1 MPSLNLAIDSLSFV
15 FSSDRKF
22 YFTCTHLSKFSKVN
36 NISFFF
42 IQSPELVARLKKL
55 KAKQEKV
62 EYERMVSNIDQKVV
76 HNPETFL
83 LEGKGRSRNII
94 VLTT

>member
-1 MPSLNLAIDSLSFV
+1 M
-15 FSSDRKF
+15 
-22 YFTCTHLSKFSKVN
+22 N
-36 NISFFF
+36 NIGLFFF
-42 IQSPELVARLKKL
+42 NQSPELIARLKEL

-83 LEGKGRSRNII
+83 LEGKGRPRNIT
-94 VLTT
+94 VFTA